1 MSDQINHECGLALI
15 RLLKPLDFYKKK
27 YGSSTYGLNKLYL
40 MLEKQHNRGQDGAGF
55 ASVKLDVKP
64 GNRFMHR
71 ERSASQNPIQEIF
84 KNSNSRITAHKDK
97 NPKWTITNL
106 SNPEIT
112 DIYYNNM
119 WLTYIFKEPGDYSIQ
134 LEAED
139 TYNNKNVIRRN
150 MIKVK

>member
-1 MSDQINHECGLALI
+1 MFSPCVILFGL
-15 RLLKPLDFYKKK
+15 FYDDTRIFKHHA
-27 YGSSTYGLNKLYL
+27 T
-40 MLEKQHNRGQDGAGF
+40 
-55 ASVKLDVKP
+55 V
-64 GNRFMHR
+64 
-71 ERSASQNPIQEIF
+71 ERSTH
-84 KNSNSRITAHKDK
+84 ITISTDISKFPGAK

-106 SNPEIT
+106 SNPEIN

-119 WLTYIFKEPGDYSIQ
+119 WLTYIFQEPGDYEIQ

>member
-1 MSDQINHECGLALI
+1 MM
-15 RLLKPLDFYKKK
+15 LLGVGNEYSRSCDF
-27 YGSSTYGLNKLYL
+27 
-40 MLEKQHNRGQDGAGF
+40 D
-55 ASVKLDVKP
+55 DVKIVKGSISSNAQMGGLVHGKHYNP
-64 GNRFMHR
+64 TYDDTKVFKHHATV
-71 ERSASQNPIQEIF
+71 ERSTHVTISTDISKFPGA
-84 KNSNSRITAHKDK
+84 K

-119 WLTYIFKEPGDYSIQ
+119 WLTYIFQEPGDYSIQ